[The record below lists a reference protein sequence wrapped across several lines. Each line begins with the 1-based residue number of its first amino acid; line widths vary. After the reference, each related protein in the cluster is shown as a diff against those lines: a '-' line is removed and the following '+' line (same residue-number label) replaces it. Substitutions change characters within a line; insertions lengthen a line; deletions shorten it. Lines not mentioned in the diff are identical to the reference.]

1 MHDTEAQFLKF
12 HLPLSNKFDSSK
24 MYDNRNDIKLIVTFS
39 LVGVVRNLI
48 VLFLIIAH
56 LFPFFFIYPT
66 ERETHTV
73 VFFFSNR
80 SELD

>member
-24 MYDNRNDIKLIVTFS
+24 MYVNLNDIKLIVTIVTFS

-48 VLFLIIAH
+48 VLFLVIAH

-66 ERETHTV
+66 KRETHTV
-73 VFFFSNR
+73 VFFF
-80 SELD
+80 